1 MRLFLITVSSLLVIS
16 SASAAT
22 VVFQI
27 PLDPGQASPAP
38 AGADNST
45 GQATV
50 TLDLDT
56 STVTVAGSYENMS
69 SNVVAA
75 HIHGLAAVGAT
86 AGVIVPLDTT
96 GGTSGTVSGSGALSA
111 DDLQG
116 VLDGRTYV
124 NIHTQNNGPGEIRG
138 QIVNQVV
145 GTAVFE
151 IDLTVAEAIP
161 APVGAETSTG
171 QATVTLNTENRSVTV
186 SGNYENMS
194 SNVVAAH
201 IHGLAAAGE
210 AAGVIVPLDATGGT
224 SGTLSG
230 TGDLSPGHVQAMLNG
245 LTYVNVHTAN
255 NGPGEIRGQIMR
267 GFEVPLVSLLGVF
280 VFLSALLGGGI
291 LALRRRRDPSD

>member
-1 MRLFLITVSSLLVIS
+1 MRLFFVIVLSLLVIS

-27 PLDPGQASPAP
+27 PLDPGQESPAP

-50 TLDLDT
+50 SLDLDA

-75 HIHGLAAVGAT
+75 HIHGLAGVGEN
-86 AGVIVPLDTT
+86 AGVIVPLDTS

-138 QIVNQVV
+138 QI
-145 GTAVFE
+145 
-151 IDLTVAEAIP
+151 
-161 APVGAETSTG
+161 
-171 QATVTLNTENRSVTV
+171 
-186 SGNYENMS
+186 
-194 SNVVAAH
+194 
-201 IHGLAAAGE
+201 
-210 AAGVIVPLDATGGT
+210 
-224 SGTLSG
+224 
-230 TGDLSPGHVQAMLNG
+230 
-245 LTYVNVHTAN
+245 
-255 NGPGEIRGQIMR
+255 MR
-267 GFEVPLVSLLGVF
+267 GFKVPLVSLLGVF